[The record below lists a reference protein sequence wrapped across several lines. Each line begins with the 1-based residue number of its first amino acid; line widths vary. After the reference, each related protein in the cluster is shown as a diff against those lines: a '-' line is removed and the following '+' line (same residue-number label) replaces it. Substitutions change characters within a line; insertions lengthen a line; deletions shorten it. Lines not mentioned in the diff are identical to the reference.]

1 MSRKPKCFR
10 NKIRIAIP
18 IFMDRVSPVLDT
30 CTQIMLVDFN
40 QNSEAGRTQFG
51 MEGTTLFER
60 VIFFKRIGVQ
70 TIICSTL
77 SDSFHHM
84 LQDAKIDLVCGIAGV
99 VDEIIQAYGS
109 GSLQQKR
116 FQMPGSTG
124 SD

>member
-1 MSRKPKCFR
+1 
-10 NKIRIAIP
+10 
-18 IFMDRVSPVLDT
+18 MDRVSPVLDT

-40 QNSEAGRTQFG
+40 QNSETGRTQFG

-70 TIICSTL
+70 AIICSTL

-84 LQDAKIDLVCGIAGV
+84 LQDAKIDLVWGIAGV

-124 SD
+124 ID

>member
-1 MSRKPKCFR
+1 MSCKPKCFR
-10 NKIRIAIP
+10 NKVRIAIP

-40 QNSEAGRTQFG
+40 QNSEAGRTQYV
-51 MEGTTLFER
+51 MEGATLFER
-60 VIFFKRIGVQ
+60 VIFLKRAGVQ
-70 TIICSTL
+70 IIICSTL

-84 LQDAKIDLVCGIAGV
+84 LQEAKIELVCGIAGL

-109 GSLQQKR
+109 GSLRLKR

-124 SD
+124 ID